1 MTPHACH
8 GRGTK
13 RGAMHLALAVL
24 VCVPSV
30 VLAAGCAG
38 PLRFPTEPLRVTD
51 ASAGK
56 RLAYDTDGAGR
67 ADYVAR
73 ANEAGRITHVGYA
86 PAGGE
91 PDAFVDLDGVP
102 AEQCRHVVL
111 VLDGVGYETVRAFRE
126 AGHLRLFHPP
136 ARVISTFPSMT
147 DIALADAFQSVRPIG
162 YEARYFDPA
171 RNRMAGGDG
180 DYLAMV
186 NEDWVRCTDYR
197 APALVDPLSY
207 LFPQHY
213 FKEELKALVSLIER
227 RDRPMVVAY
236 LVSTAGMGTMHMAE
250 GQQEIL
256 RAVDRLTHQL
266 VWGSRGLVKV
276 TLFSDH
282 GHQLVPARWIDFR
295 AFLRERGWE
304 VTERIDE
311 PEDVVVIDYGLVTYA
326 SFATRD
332 RAGLAEDLLDHEGV
346 DVVTYTANGSVVV
359 RSDEGR
365 ARLEQRGPRYRYVPE
380 TGDPLHLAAVVERA
394 TAEGLLDADGFAD
407 GRTWLRLTVR
417 HEYPDAVVRL
427 WRAFHGITEHV
438 PDVIASLKDGYSAG
452 LPSRAARFPEGAST
466 HGDLAAKSST
476 AFVMSTAGPIPDAA
490 RPLRSRDLPKVLP
503 GLLGRPWPPTRKETP

>member
-8 GRGTK
+8 GRGTT
-13 RGAMHLALAVL
+13 RGAIRLALAVL
-24 VCVPSV
+24 VCATST
-30 VLAAGCAG
+30 VLAGGCAG
-38 PLRFPTEPLRVTD
+38 PLRFPAEPLQVTA

-56 RLAYDTDGAGR
+56 RLAYDTDSDGR
-67 ADYVAR
+67 VDYLAVT
-73 ANEAGRITHVGYA
+73 NDAGRITHIGYA
-86 PAGGE
+86 PTGGE
-91 PDAFVDLDGVP
+91 PDALVNLDGVP

-111 VLDGVGYETVRAFRE
+111 ILDGVGYETVRAWQE

-147 DIALADAFQSVRPIG
+147 DIALADAFQSVRPIA

-171 RNRMAGGDG
+171 RNCMAGGDA

-197 APALVDPLSY
+197 ASALVDPLSY

-213 FKEELKALVSLIER
+213 FKEELKTLVGLIAR

-236 LVSTAGMGTMHMAE
+236 LVSTAGMGTMHLAQ
-250 GQQEIL
+250 GQEEIL

-266 VWGSRGLVKV
+266 VWQSRGLVKV

-282 GHQLVPARWIDFR
+282 GHQLVPAQWIDFR
-295 AFLRERGWE
+295 AFLRERDWR
-304 VTERIDE
+304 VTERLDK
-311 PEDVVVIDYGLVTYA
+311 PGDVVVIDYGLVTYA
-326 SFATRD
+326 SFATRERD
-332 RAGLAEDLLDHEGV
+332 RLAEALLTHEGV

-365 ARLEQRGPRYRYVPE
+365 ARVEQRGGRYRYVRE
-380 TGDPLHLAAVVERA
+380 TGDPLHLAAVCEKA
-394 TAEGLLDADGFAD
+394 AADGLMDADGFAD
-407 GRTWLRLTVR
+407 DRTWLRLTYR
-417 HEYPDAVVRL
+417 HEYPDPVVRI
-427 WRAFHGITEHV
+427 WRGFHGITEHV

-466 HGDLAAKSST
+466 HGDLAVKSST
-476 AFVMSTAGPIPDAA
+476 AVVMSTAGPIPEGA

-503 GLLGRPWPPTRKETP
+503 ALLGRPWPPPRKETP